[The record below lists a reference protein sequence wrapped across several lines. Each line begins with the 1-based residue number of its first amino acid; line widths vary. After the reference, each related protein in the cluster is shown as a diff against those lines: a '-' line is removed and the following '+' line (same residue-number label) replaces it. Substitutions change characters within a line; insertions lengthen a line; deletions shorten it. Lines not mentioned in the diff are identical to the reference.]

1 MFVLFI
7 SATELSS
14 IPGLSAA
21 GANLDVLPYTAPADA
36 DMLYHDRPS
45 VVRAAP
51 VDPQGHP
58 TPAIVTRAAVVEGG
72 LPVAVV
78 RAGTSIAPHVPFEDF
93 GCVPSR
99 DPRYGRSVPW
109 ADDIAAKSAA
119 LAKKLGEENRLLVL
133 AESIP
138 GGTTTAL
145 LLLRSLGYEGTVS
158 SAGPV
163 NPLPIKEQIWEG
175 VCGRLGIG
183 VGGLKGHGLEA
194 AAEVGDAMQIAV
206 ASFVN
211 ALPDDVEVV
220 LAGGTQMMSVA
231 ALVRDCGNTR
241 PLLVATTKYVAQ
253 DKSASFDRYA
263 SDIGVDC
270 YAAPLDFSKSKY
282 QGLADYEKGFVK
294 EGVGMGGAV
303 WYATRKG
310 VPIERIIQKTEE
322 LYEKTCAHAGSES
335 FEH

>member
-7 SATELSS
+7 SSTELSS

-36 DMLYHDRPS
+36 DMLYYDRPM
-45 VVRAAP
+45 VVREAP
-51 VDPQGHP
+51 ADPQGHP
-58 TPAIVTRAAVVEGG
+58 TPAIVTRAAILEGKF
-72 LPVAVV
+72 PVKVV
-78 RAGTSIAPHVPFEDF
+78 RVGTPIAPCAPYEDF
-93 GCVPSR
+93 GSTSSH
-99 DPRYGRSVPW
+99 DPRYGKAVPW
-109 ADDIAAKSAA
+109 ADDIVAQSTE
-119 LAKKLGEENRLLVL
+119 LAKKMGADHKLLVL

-145 LLLRSLGYEGTVS
+145 TLLRALGYDGTVS

-163 NPLPIKEQIWEG
+163 NPLSIKEQIWEG
-175 VCGRLGIG
+175 VCERLSIG
-183 VGGLKGHGLEA
+183 VGGLKGQGLSA

-211 ALPDDVEVV
+211 ALPKETEVV

-231 ALVRDCGNTR
+231 ALIRDCGNDR

-253 DKSASFDRYA
+253 DKSASFDSYA
-263 SDIGVDC
+263 ADIGVDS

-282 QGLADYEKGFVK
+282 PGLADYEKGFIK

-303 WYATRKG
+303 WYAQREG
-310 VPIERIIQKTEE
+310 VSIERIIKKTED
-322 LYEKTCAHAGSES
+322 LYEQICL
-335 FEH
+335 